1 LELMRTPRS
10 PRFTLRDA
18 LVLIMATAV
27 GFAATRSLAKV
38 RYVSTLVSGEMS
50 EGTRFGWVAAAYSP
64 ADSPRPQALSHAS
77 YWCQR
82 IAFWP
87 CPCLA
92 TSTIVALTLAFLRC
106 DPPRKRLLRQPGI
119 LAGLAWI
126 ASFLVVAV
134 ASPPTVFQWSSP
146 VPPFYWYGWWIQTWF
161 ALPKVA
167 GFAVANSWLSLALSG
182 RWAAVRGLPDRLGRL
197 VGSWWIGLGVLRLLA
212 SWAWLVT

>member
-1 LELMRTPRS
+1 MPAQRIQP
-10 PRFTLRDA
+10 FTLRDA

-27 GFAATRSLAKV
+27 GLATTRSLV
-38 RYVSTLVSGEMS
+38 DLQYVSTLVSGEIA
-50 EGTRFGWVAAAYSP
+50 GGARFGWVAAAYSP
-64 ADSPRPQALSHAS
+64 SDSPRPEALSHAS

-92 TSTIVALTLAFLRC
+92 TSTIAALTLAFLRC

-126 ASFLVVAV
+126 ASFLVIAV
-134 ASPPTVFQWSSP
+134 ASPPTVFQWSRP

-167 GFAVANSWLSLALSG
+167 GFAVAISWLSLALSG
-182 RWAAVRGLPDRLGRL
+182 RWAAVRGWPDRLGRL
-197 VGSWWIGLGVLRLLA
+197 VGSCWIGLGTVRLLA
-212 SWAWLVT
+212 SWAWIVT